1 MKNIIFAFLLLYCFS
16 CSTENSN
23 QENNSRYI
31 NTDSIVTS
39 RKINQ
44 LLSLE
49 KDENYKL
56 YGVWSIDSSRQKNK
70 LRYRYTNI
78 DSAFVAFDFK
88 PNSKM
93 YKVKKNKI
101 GIAVNFFGDFKVLGD
116 SIFLYSEKENTVQGF
131 KFEIKNDTLMELT
144 NGNPIGY
151 KDFPRM
157 KMYLS
162 RMPDYSAESKMKKL
176 NEERIR
182 RLNNK

>member
-56 YGVWSIDSSRQKNK
+56 YGVWSIDSAREKNI
-70 LRYRYTNI
+70 LHYRYTNI
-78 DSAFVAFDFK
+78 DSAFSAFDFK
-88 PNSKM
+88 PDN
-93 YKVKKNKI
+93 KVYNAKKIKI
-101 GIAVNFFGDFKVLGD
+101 GIVVKLFGDFKVVGD
-116 SIFLYSEKENTVQGF
+116 SIFVYSKIKNTVQGF

-144 NGNPIGY
+144 NGDPIGY
-151 KDFPRM
+151 KDFPKM